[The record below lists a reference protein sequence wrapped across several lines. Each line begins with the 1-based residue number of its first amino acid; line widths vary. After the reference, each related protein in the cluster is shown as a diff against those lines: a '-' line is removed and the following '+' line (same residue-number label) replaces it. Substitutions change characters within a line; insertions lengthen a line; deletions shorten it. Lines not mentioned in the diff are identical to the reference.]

1 MSELLSQLWCGELS
15 PSHSCGQE
23 NEELRQLSELA
34 ARNLAR
40 AKNGLNDEQARW
52 LERYSDALTEH
63 RALLAE
69 QAFCDGFRLGI
80 QLAAQALL

>member
-1 MSELLSQLWCGELS
+1 MSEILSRLWCGELS

-23 NEELRQLSELA
+23 NEELKQLEALVQ
-34 ARNLAR
+34 RNFLR
-40 AKNGLNDEQARW
+40 LKNGLNSTQETW
-52 LERYSDALTEH
+52 LERYTAALDEH

-69 QAFCDGFRLGI
+69 QAFCDGFCLGI

>member
-1 MSELLSQLWCGELS
+1 MSELLSRLWCGELC
-15 PSHSCGQE
+15 PVHSCGQG
-23 NEELRQLSELA
+23 NEDLKQLEALA

-40 AKNGLNDEQARW
+40 AKNGLNDEQTRW

-69 QAFCDGFRLGI
+69 QAFCDGFRLGM